1 MKVKKANAGALTNLE
16 VLNFLRARG
25 ASADPTRVIA
35 SVSPSEYQ
43 VYDYLVETAAC
54 NQTQEN
60 INEFLKSC
68 EKFKLAKAEKLNI
81 INIRPSTQVEID
93 PIIEECQKRLKDEQ
107 VEELVELIANLFPPP
122 PKPEGAD
129 EGEEGIPDCLP
140 MEGTNDVKGAPDEAK
155 EGTDGLTLDDTDEDA
170 EGFSDGFQLEDTDE
184 DREGTADGLTLDDTD
199 KGKQTIPV
207 GSTVEKEY

>member
-25 ASADPTRVIA
+25 ASTDPTRVIA
-35 SVSPSEYQ
+35 PVSPSEYQ

-68 EKFKLAKAEKLNI
+68 EKYKLAKAEKLNI

-93 PIIEECQKRLKDEQ
+93 PIIEECQNRLKDEQ

-129 EGEEGIPDCLP
+129 EGEVGISDVLP
-140 MEGTNDVKGAPDEAK
+140 MEEGTDNVEGAPDEAK
-155 EGTDGLTLDDTDEDA
+155 EVADGSDEDE
-170 EGFSDGFQLEDTDE
+170 EGFSDGFQPEDTDE
-184 DREGTADGLTLDDTD
+184 DIEGTTDGLTLDDTD
-199 KGKQTIPV
+199 KGK
-207 GSTVEKEY
+207 

>member
-25 ASADPTRVIA
+25 ASTDPTRVIA
-35 SVSPSEYQ
+35 PVSPSEYQ

-60 INEFLKSC
+60 INEFLNSC
-68 EKFKLAKAEKLNI
+68 EKYKLAKAEKLNI
-81 INIRPSTQVEID
+81 INIRPATLVEID
-93 PIIEECQKRLKDEQ
+93 PIIEECQDRLNEEQ

-129 EGEEGIPDCLP
+129 EGEEGIPD
-140 MEGTNDVKGAPDEAK
+140 GSPDEAK
-155 EGTDGLTLDDTDEDA
+155 EVTDGSTLDDTDEDA
-170 EGFSDGFQLEDTDE
+170 EGSSDGFQLEDADE
-184 DREGTADGLTLDDTD
+184 DIEGTTDGVTLDDTD
-199 KGKQTIPV
+199 KGK
-207 GSTVEKEY
+207 

>member
-25 ASADPTRVIA
+25 ASTDPTRVIA
-35 SVSPSEYQ
+35 PVSPSEYQ

-68 EKFKLAKAEKLNI
+68 EKYKLAKAEKLNI
-81 INIRPSTQVEID
+81 INIRPATLVEID
-93 PIIEECQKRLKDEQ
+93 PIIEECQDRLNEEQ
-107 VEELVELIANLFPPP
+107 VEELVELIENLFPPP

-129 EGEEGIPDCLP
+129 EGEEGIPDGLP
-140 MEGTNDVKGAPDEAK
+140 MEEGTDYVKGAPDEAK
-155 EGTDGLTLDDTDEDA
+155 EGTDGSTLDDTDEDA

-184 DREGTADGLTLDDTD
+184 DIEGTTDGLTLDPTD
-199 KGKQTIPV
+199 KGK
-207 GSTVEKEY
+207 